1 MKKHTILALF
11 FTLSLILTS
20 VPINVYADEA
30 DGEIEEEIED
40 DALSEDDE
48 SSDDMT
54 EDDDTNDTFM
64 LNSEEDEGTDED
76 NPYTEDNITSI
87 NIDAKGVLYENWDNL
102 HTDVE
107 LDDDIEEHRYFPLK
121 YLDMTVIYN
130 NGDKK
135 KICSWLDRDA
145 SEDGDYI
152 GDAVVYSYSSMDDD
166 GTIQCDCRWNGTNGD
181 DIAGELILETGQTK
195 NNPWSVGAHT
205 VTARMGNAYTT
216 YQIEVVESPV
226 ISIVPKQE
234 VVNVVKTTDEYWK
247 NDFETDVVI
256 KLKDGTIIDTEKDTQ
271 SGSVAQLTGDEIVS
285 SKFVDS
291 WNGVDV

>member
-87 NIDAKGVLYENWDNL
+87 NIDAKGVLYENWDK
-102 HTDVE
+102 E
-107 LDDDIEEHRYFPLK
+107 L
-121 YLDMTVIYN
+121 
-130 NGDKK
+130 
-135 KICSWLDRDA
+135 C
-145 SEDGDYI
+145 
-152 GDAVVYSYSSMDDD
+152 
-166 GTIQCDCRWNGTNGD
+166 
-181 DIAGELILETGQTK
+181 K
-195 NNPWSVGAHT
+195 NNITHFRHYHRPFCGLI
-205 VTARMGNAYTT
+205 M
-216 YQIEVVESPV
+216 
-226 ISIVPKQE
+226 
-234 VVNVVKTTDEYWK
+234 
-247 NDFETDVVI
+247 
-256 KLKDGTIIDTEKDTQ
+256 
-271 SGSVAQLTGDEIVS
+271 
-285 SKFVDS
+285 
-291 WNGVDV
+291 